1 MNTTDITTTLEC
13 CSPEASLALARAI
26 DARMVQLASIHT
38 TAADI
43 EFLVLQKLAIP
54 LLPYIL
60 QVEQEREL
68 RDKDENRW
76 ML

>member
-1 MNTTDITTTLEC
+1 MNTTDITTTLELHD
-13 CSPEASLALARAI
+13 SSAALALARAI

-43 EFLVLQKLAIP
+43 EFLVLQRIAVP
-54 LLPYIL
+54 LMPYIL
-60 QVEQEREL
+60 QVEKEREE

-76 ML
+76 LL